1 MKIISTNWSKLQSDR
16 EINARN
22 EAFNL
27 FKTCTSF
34 SSLYNA
40 SVFNNKKL
48 KWLEQES
55 DDMSMYSTLPDPAL
69 KAIVKMVVKDVSK
82 QSSLHEKVIED
93 CLNQFLTAREFNMK
107 ARNLKNNDS
116 WFTEDGTITKNKK
129 LCAKGTKSIDMV
141 IEKDEPIYCISI
153 KTQNQGGGHQD
164 SMLDELADIYRRS
177 INWPTDKVYAGI
189 LDDQSGGGQLRI
201 LKDKCKD
208 IPASPNR
215 FVGSFE
221 EFQEF
226 IYSREA

>member
-1 MKIISTNWSKLQSDR
+1 MKIISTNWSKIQSDR

-93 CLNQFLTAREFNMK
+93 CLNQFLTASGFNMK

-226 IYSREA
+226 ISSREA